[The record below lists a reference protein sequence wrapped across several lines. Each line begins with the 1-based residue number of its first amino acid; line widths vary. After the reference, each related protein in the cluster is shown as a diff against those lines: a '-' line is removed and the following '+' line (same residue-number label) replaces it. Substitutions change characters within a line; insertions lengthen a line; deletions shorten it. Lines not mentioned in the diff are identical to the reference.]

1 MQFYSPL
8 KVDILWIFNSLVDEE
23 QMRRIREKEDSNV
36 VKQQLHSVHSELMAS
51 VAASEDYQQQVI
63 ANDVKETENIKMD
76 MMTEL
81 LSSAHKKET
90 DRETEQERS
99 RRIDLLNSMLQDSAV
114 RIKNIMIY
122 IIPIFDFFFIKSLKP
137 RFFKVMMCST

>member
-1 MQFYSPL
+1 
-8 KVDILWIFNSLVDEE
+8 
-23 QMRRIREKEDSNV
+23 MRRIRDKEDSNV

-76 MMTEL
+76 MMAQL
-81 LSSAHKKET
+81 LSSAHKKQT
-90 DRETEQERS
+90 DRETEEERS

-122 IIPIFDFFFIKSLKP
+122 IIPIFDFFS
-137 RFFKVMMCST
+137 